1 VPVTSTTEAPAT
13 TVGQRVTVQVIATT
27 TTLASADQS
36 SNATAAPA
44 VTIPA
49 TTLPLTQQVSTQ
61 QVQQAIATKQ
71 QNVQDLSL
79 PVFVNSELPKPSG
92 ENPLVIQTGSETRL
106 DIVTVNDQVI
116 QLQDTEGFRLSVSA
130 TNAAGEITKVN
141 VRGAIVVE
149 RENFITVNGEGFKPN
164 SDAVAWLFSE
174 PRRLGVVRVDAEGKF
189 QESLQIGDDVPA
201 GEHTTQVNGLTTDG
215 EVRSLNLA
223 VELVETALMVTD
235 TTIDPVL
242 IAATGPRNS
251 TTLSVALLAVGAVLG
266 AGVFALLLVA
276 RRRRD
281 DERSR

>member
-1 VPVTSTTEAPAT
+1 VISTTEAPAT

-36 SNATAAPA
+36 PNATAAPA

-61 QVQQAIATKQ
+61 QVQQAIATKP

-79 PVFVNSELPKPSG
+79 PVFVNSELPEPSG

-106 DIVTVNDQVI
+106 DIVTVNGQVI
-116 QLQDTEGFRLSVSA
+116 QLQDTKGFRLSLSA
-130 TNAAGEITKVN
+130 TDVQGNLSRVN
-141 VRGAIVVE
+141 TRGAIVVS
-149 RENFITVNGEGFKPN
+149 RRNFITVTGEGFMPN
-164 SDAVAWLFSE
+164 SDAVVWLFSQ
-174 PRRLGVVRVDAEGKF
+174 PRRLGVLRVGADGTFE
-189 QESLQIGDDVPA
+189 ESLRIADDVPI
-201 GEHTTQVNGLTTDG
+201 GDHTTQVNGLTRDG

-281 DERSR
+281 DARSR

>member
-1 VPVTSTTEAPAT
+1 
-13 TVGQRVTVQVIATT
+13 
-27 TTLASADQS
+27 
-36 SNATAAPA
+36 